1 MRISIELEPSDIRR
15 FLHSLERSRRLAR
28 SMDEIDVVNAAK
40 HALDHLP
47 IAAAPQHVRRRM
59 ADVQRLI
66 MMVEDDAWALPAP
79 YRQEVLSTLVYFS
92 DPDDMIPDD
101 VEMIGL
107 FDDIIVLELGLRR
120 LRHVLSAYDDFRE
133 FREAMRGEV
142 DSKRGRAEYAGR
154 LARRRDAL
162 RERMRRQAARGTV
175 KLKGDG

>member
-1 MRISIELEPSDIRR
+1 MRISIELEASDIRR
-15 FLHSLERSRRLAR
+15 FLHSLERSRRLAG
-28 SMDEIDVVNAAK
+28 SMDEIDVVKAAK

-47 IAAAPQHVRRRM
+47 IASAPQHVRRRM
-59 ADVQRLI
+59 ASVQRLI
-66 MMVEDDAWALPAP
+66 MLIEDDAWALPAP

-120 LRHVLSAYDDFRE
+120 LRHVLSAYEDFCAYRTEILRE
-133 FREAMRGEV
+133 DG
-142 DSKRGRAEYAGR
+142 SKRERVDVAGK

-162 RERMRRQAARGTV
+162 RARMRRHARHGRA
-175 KLKGDG
+175 KIKG